1 MGRGQ
6 RAKKIYRSFDEWL
19 VNRLGMTE
27 QIFRYELEK
36 RLPYYNYEIE
46 RPDAVIAIYKKK
58 YREEIDII
66 ASENI
71 DLTFLEWM
79 QIYEHHTPATFH
91 EMCVGTGMSSREE
104 TLYMDCLKRKWKQRH
119 EMLISEHCPFENKED

>member
-6 RAKKIYRSFDEWL
+6 RAKKIYKTFDEWL

-27 QIFRYELEK
+27 QEFRYELEK
-36 RLPYYNYEIE
+36 SLPYYNYEFE

-66 ASENI
+66 ALGNV
-71 DLTFLEWM
+71 DLAFPEWM

-91 EMCVGTGMSSREE
+91 EMCVGTGVSSREE
-104 TLYMDCLKRKWKQRH
+104 ILFMDYIKKKWKQRH
-119 EMLISEHCPFENKED
+119 ELLIANNCPFENKED